1 MVTMRAQAVDMIYRL
16 PDKEVVAVINFLK
29 NILNKDKYDNDT
41 IAGNEMD
48 LAFERLEKWRED
60 NKEFFE
66 PDFDWKKE
74 VKEARKEKV
83 KKMRGCLSEYART
96 DDNEMK
102 ERLYMARSLHGI
114 VPPDI
119 TLEEA

>member
-16 PDKEVVAVINFLK
+16 PDKEVVAVINFLN

-60 NKEFFE
+60 NKEFFV

-74 VKEARKEKV
+74 VKEAINEKY
-83 KKMRGCLSEYART
+83 GLA
-96 DDNEMK
+96 D
-102 ERLYMARSLHGI
+102 
-114 VPPDI
+114 
-119 TLEEA
+119 

>member
-60 NKEFFE
+60 ES
-66 PDFDWKKE
+66 
-74 VKEARKEKV
+74 V
-83 KKMRGCLSEYART
+83 
-96 DDNEMK
+96 
-102 ERLYMARSLHGI
+102 I
-114 VPPDI
+114 
-119 TLEEA
+119 

>member
-16 PDKEVVAVINFLK
+16 PDKEVVAVINFLN

-60 NKEFFE
+60 NKDFFE
-66 PDFDWKKE
+66 SDFDWKKE
-74 VKEARKEKV
+74 VKEAINEKY
-83 KKMRGCLSEYART
+83 GLA
-96 DDNEMK
+96 D
-102 ERLYMARSLHGI
+102 
-114 VPPDI
+114 
-119 TLEEA
+119 

>member
-60 NKEFFE
+60 NKELFE

-74 VKEARKEKV
+74 VKEAINEKY
-83 KKMRGCLSEYART
+83 GLA
-96 DDNEMK
+96 D
-102 ERLYMARSLHGI
+102 
-114 VPPDI
+114 
-119 TLEEA
+119 

>member
-16 PDKEVVAVINFLK
+16 PDKEVVTVINFLN

-60 NKEFFE
+60 NKDFFE
-66 PDFDWKKE
+66 LDFDWKKE
-74 VKEARKEKV
+74 VKEAINEKY
-83 KKMRGCLSEYART
+83 GL
-96 DDNEMK
+96 
-102 ERLYMARSLHGI
+102 
-114 VPPDI
+114 
-119 TLEEA
+119 

>member
-1 MVTMRAQAVDMIYRL
+1 MVLQLNRSSSTPAKRFHCALRSKRQ
-16 PDKEVVAVINFLK
+16 FLK

-74 VKEARKEKV
+74 VKEAINEKY
-83 KKMRGCLSEYART
+83 GL
-96 DDNEMK
+96 
-102 ERLYMARSLHGI
+102 
-114 VPPDI
+114 
-119 TLEEA
+119 

>member
-16 PDKEVVAVINFLK
+16 PDKEVVAVINFLN

-60 NKEFFE
+60 NKDFFE
-66 PDFDWKKE
+66 SDFDWKKE
-74 VKEARKEKV
+74 VKEAINEKY
-83 KKMRGCLSEYART
+83 GL
-96 DDNEMK
+96 
-102 ERLYMARSLHGI
+102 
-114 VPPDI
+114 
-119 TLEEA
+119 

>member
-1 MVTMRAQAVDMIYRL
+1 VHSAVEFNDGAILAQMGEPDMRVPIQYAITYPLRAEGPVKKL
-16 PDKEVVAVINFLK
+16 SLTEAAKL
-29 NILNKDKYDNDT
+29 
-41 IAGNEMD
+41 
-48 LAFERLEKWRED
+48 
-60 NKEFFE
+60 EFFE

-96 DDNEMK
+96 DANEVK

-119 TLEEA
+119 TVEEA